1 MITVLGG
8 QGFIGRRLVERLD
21 ELEVE
26 HHAPAR
32 EAPLT
37 GKNLGHVI
45 YCIGLTADFR
55 ARPFDTVDA
64 HVCKLL
70 EVLRDCDF
78 DSLLYLSSTRLYGA
92 GAESTKEQTELR
104 VTPSNPSDLYNLS
117 KAMGESLALNCGKRT
132 RVARISNVY
141 GPDFTSDN
149 FLATVIKQAV
159 RENKVVLQTSSA
171 SAKDYVSLDDVVN
184 GLIDIATK
192 GQEQIYN
199 VASGANV
206 SNRKL
211 AASLQSLTGCV
222 VEFAAA
228 APTISF
234 PVIDSER
241 MKDEFNFRPA
251 NVLSELAGLIALYR
265 EHQGIAE

>member
-8 QGFIGRRLVERLD
+8 QGFIGRRLIERLD
-21 ELEVE
+21 ELELE
-26 HHAPAR
+26 RYAPAR
-32 EAPLT
+32 EEPLT
-37 GKNLGHVI
+37 GKHLGQII

-55 ARPFDTVDA
+55 SRPFDTVAA

-92 GAESTKEQTELR
+92 GAESTKEEAELR

-117 KAMGESLALNCGKRT
+117 KAMGESLALNCGKHT

-149 FLATVIKQAV
+149 FLTTVIKDAV

-171 SAKDYVSLDDVVN
+171 SAKDYVSVADVVN

-192 GQEQIYN
+192 GKERIYN
-199 VASGANV
+199 VASGCNL
-206 SNRKL
+206 SNGEL
-211 AASLQSLTGCV
+211 AAALMSLTGCV

-228 APTISF
+228 APTVSF
-234 PVIDSER
+234 PVIDTERLKSE
-241 MKDEFNFRPA
+241 FTFQPS
-251 NVLSELAGLIALYR
+251 NVLNDLERLVALYR
-265 EHQGIAE
+265 EHQGTTE